1 MDTKTDAMIRKAFR
15 EEIPGTTKIIIAQ
28 RISSVED
35 ADLIVVMDNGHIDGC
50 GDHETLL
57 RTNAI
62 YREVYQSQNN
72 ANAQEK
78 GGESDA
84 Q

>member
-1 MDTKTDAMIRKAFR
+1 M
-15 EEIPGTTKIIIAQ
+15 E
-28 RISSVED
+28 
-35 ADLIVVMDNGHIDGC
+35 NGHIDGC

-57 RTNAI
+57 KTNEI

>member
-1 MDTKTDAMIRKAFR
+1 MIRKAFR
-15 EEIPGTTKIIIAQ
+15 DEIPGTTKIIIAQ

-35 ADLIVVMDNGHIDGC
+35 ADLIVVMDNGHIDGV

-57 RTNAI
+57 QTNEI